1 MYRIR
6 ELLKGSVIMKKKI
19 IIGLLSATLLFTL
32 AGCGEDTTGYV
43 SGGTKDKETNEESVE
58 IENKEEIENEENIED
73 KDILEEKE
81 EVKDEKKQEEK
92 ENDSEDEE
100 IEEVEKTS
108 QTVKVYFSDDQA
120 ESLVEREVELKLA
133 KGDNLEAKVLE
144 SLKAK
149 PEDENIFNAVEE
161 NIKFKGVKVEEKI
174 AKVDISSEGLSGSS
188 TQEVFL
194 VDAVVSALTSLDSVD
209 GVKFLVDGKEAETL
223 MGHMEVSHV
232 LTKADVESNI
242 IK

>member
-1 MYRIR
+1 
-6 ELLKGSVIMKKKI
+6 MKKKI

-43 SGGTKDKETNEESVE
+43 SGGTKDKETNEDIVE
-58 IENKEEIENEENIED
+58 IENEDEIENEENIED
-73 KDILEEKE
+73 KDTT
-81 EVKDEKKQEEK
+81 EKKDPIIDESK
-92 ENDSEDEE
+92 EDKAEDSEDEE
-100 IEEVEKTS
+100 LEETEKTS
-108 QTVKVYFSDDQA
+108 QIVKVYFSDDQA
-120 ESLVEREVELKLA
+120 ESLVEKEVELKLA

-144 SLKAK
+144 SLKTK

-188 TQEVFL
+188 TQEIFL
-194 VDAVVSALTSLDSVD
+194 VDAIVSALTSLDSVD

-232 LTKADVESNI
+232 FIKDDVESNI